1 MDARARFAA
10 GGFFAGAAVVAVLS
24 AVAMANAAAIAEVP
38 GASTGLPAIRVAAS
52 VPSVASPLATVAAN
66 PPASIVL
73 PVPVPTT
80 ETVPAPEPAVLSG
93 AVTSAGAAAGPAA
106 QPAEITK
113 HDKVNKTSADKSA
126 AQTPAKAGNPSGH
139 QLKEQSGL
147 KRSRSHVPPDGD

>member
-80 ETVPAPEPAVLSG
+80 ETVPAPEPAVLS

-106 QPAEITK
+106 HPADITK

-139 QLKEQSGL
+139 QLNEQSGL